1 MQLQYWNM
9 MTLQKYSLIYLNKHF
24 ENSVKIDRRIKIFMA
39 IASCSS
45 IAAWTIW
52 QQFAYIWGVIIA
64 ISQLIGAI
72 YEILPFKKR
81 IEELS
86 SLKSELSALYLL
98 IEKEWY
104 PVSNGDIPEAEINE
118 LIFKHRND
126 WDTIDEKYFKDD
138 VLPVNEEFREIAEDE
153 CERYFCIRFG
163 GNQNA
168 NE

>member
-98 IEKEWY
+98 IERI
-104 PVSNGDIPEAEINE
+104 VSRFKWRYSEAEIND